1 MADDNHPIIEPTPF
15 ARAEAG
21 TAKRRNY
28 LKPVPV
34 ALGIAFLVLAT
45 AVAFMFTAT
54 AVRFSVEPAP
64 KSFDI
69 VSGLPTWQLGE
80 RYLMLP
86 GDYTVTAALEGYE
99 PLETT
104 VTVTTD
110 DDQVFDFDLQKL
122 PGILEIR
129 TEPDVGAE
137 VLIDQNLVGVTPLRL
152 EEIAPGLHDVRLVPE
167 RYLQV
172 DTEIEIEG
180 MRREQTLTVPLT
192 PAWADV
198 TIESVPAGAAI
209 IIDDEE
215 IGTTP
220 ATLEILEGERLL
232 QIRQQGYKTW
242 QTELDVVAGEPMTMP
257 TARLIR
263 ADGKVTVASEPTG
276 ANVTIAGRYRGQTPL
291 EVALRPGEA
300 YEVVLSKVGYQ
311 TARRSVDVKPDEDIS
326 LNARLEPLLGVIRLM
341 VEPAGGEL
349 FVNGESKGSPNQRLE
364 LTARNHVI
372 EIRTPGY
379 ATYTTTVA
387 PKPGLSQQLMVQL
400 KTESEAEVAAIPET
414 IESPAG
420 PELKLILPGR
430 LDMGAGRRE
439 PGRRSNEI
447 EKTVELTRAYYL
459 SVREITNEQYQ
470 RFAPNHDPGTL
481 GRALLNQGPR
491 PVVNVS
497 WQDAARYCNWLS
509 DQEGLPP
516 AYVLEDGRYRPVSP
530 MTTGYRLPTEAEW
543 AWAARYASGEP
554 TRFPWGMTMPP
565 TEVHANYADEAAK
578 SMVPY
583 YIEGYNDTYRGP
595 APAGSFEPNAFGIF
609 DLAGNVS
616 EWIHDYYSIE
626 FVDDVLTDPMGP
638 ADGEYHVVRGS
649 NYTHGRFS
657 ELRWTFRDYGS
668 GPKAEIGFRVARY
681 VE

>member
-64 KSFDI
+64 ESFDI

-129 TEPDVGAE
+129 TEPGVGAE

-152 EEIAPGLHDVRLVPE
+152 EEIAPGLHDVKIVPE

-232 QIRQQGYKTW
+232 
-242 QTELDVVAGEPMTMP
+242 
-257 TARLIR
+257 
-263 ADGKVTVASEPTG
+263 
-276 ANVTIAGRYRGQTPL
+276 
-291 EVALRPGEA
+291 
-300 YEVVLSKVGYQ
+300 
-311 TARRSVDVKPDEDIS
+311 
-326 LNARLEPLLGVIRLM
+326 
-341 VEPAGGEL
+341 
-349 FVNGESKGSPNQRLE
+349 
-364 LTARNHVI
+364 
-372 EIRTPGY
+372 
-379 ATYTTTVA
+379 
-387 PKPGLSQQLMVQL
+387 
-400 KTESEAEVAAIPET
+400 
-414 IESPAG
+414 
-420 PELKLILPGR
+420 
-430 LDMGAGRRE
+430 
-439 PGRRSNEI
+439 
-447 EKTVELTRAYYL
+447 
-459 SVREITNEQYQ
+459 
-470 RFAPNHDPGTL
+470 
-481 GRALLNQGPR
+481 
-491 PVVNVS
+491 
-497 WQDAARYCNWLS
+497 
-509 DQEGLPP
+509 
-516 AYVLEDGRYRPVSP
+516 
-530 MTTGYRLPTEAEW
+530 
-543 AWAARYASGEP
+543 
-554 TRFPWGMTMPP
+554 
-565 TEVHANYADEAAK
+565 
-578 SMVPY
+578 
-583 YIEGYNDTYRGP
+583 
-595 APAGSFEPNAFGIF
+595 
-609 DLAGNVS
+609 
-616 EWIHDYYSIE
+616 
-626 FVDDVLTDPMGP
+626 
-638 ADGEYHVVRGS
+638 
-649 NYTHGRFS
+649 
-657 ELRWTFRDYGS
+657 
-668 GPKAEIGFRVARY
+668 
-681 VE
+681 